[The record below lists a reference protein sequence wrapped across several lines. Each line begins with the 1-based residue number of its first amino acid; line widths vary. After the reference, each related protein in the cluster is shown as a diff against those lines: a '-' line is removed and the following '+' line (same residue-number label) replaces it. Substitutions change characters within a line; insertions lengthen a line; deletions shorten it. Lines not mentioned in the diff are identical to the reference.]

1 MQGEEVR
8 VPAPVLKWMDLD
20 ARRGRGVEDDLG
32 LRGRGRQRLVDD
44 HVQATPGRFEGKG
57 DMGAVR

>member
-1 MQGEEVR
+1 
-8 VPAPVLKWMDLD
+8 MDLD

-44 HVQATPGRFEGKG
+44 HVQATPGRFEGEG
-57 DMGAVR
+57 DMGAIG